1 MLWLL
6 YASLFHWELVYIQ
19 MQKTHKLAMIERVG
33 IILKL
38 QLAILKKKCKK
49 IQHMC
54 PKQLIIPLD
63 IKAR

>member
-38 QLAILKKKCKK
+38 QLATLKKKMQKNST
-49 IQHMC
+49 HVSETTNN
-54 PKQLIIPLD
+54 PS
-63 IKAR
+63 RY